1 MRIYDDIRILGMED
15 AIHILQ
21 RALTFVYEDDLLE
34 PKIDFDFGRFRAVYK
49 KNNINIGIEISM
61 IELKSAKLTLEQLS
75 LDIKKRVIS
84 QYRYEINKMHEERY
98 EKN

>member
-15 AIHILQ
+15 AIYILQ

-34 PKIDFDFGRFRAVYK
+34 PKIDFDFGRFRVVYK

-61 IELKSAKLTLEQLS
+61 IELKSAKLTLEQLA

-84 QYRYEINKMHEERY
+84 QYRYEINKLY
-98 EKN
+98 EARWV